1 MNTQWRIVT
10 LNDEVITV
18 AGRFAPWLRAEG
30 VGNLNLYTGP
40 VNGVTDASVAYST
53 PWRTVFQREAGRGST
68 LKADSIPNG
77 WRTPAGCSE

>member
-30 VGNLNLYTGP
+30 VGNLNLYTDP
-40 VNGVTDASVAYST
+40 VNGFTDAPVAYST
-53 PWRTVFQREAGRGST
+53 PWRTRFH
-68 LKADSIPNG
+68 ADG
-77 WRTPAGCSE
+77 GQCSSVKPDAVPR